1 MLPKLP
7 TFVIFV
13 AMSAFWILDF
23 ARLFFGPDLNF
34 QIWLLGVSIFVA
46 GVLFVL
52 LYNKVTT
59 GSFRRDRQ
67 L

>member
-1 MLPKLP
+1 
-7 TFVIFV
+7 
-13 AMSAFWILDF
+13 
-23 ARLFFGPDLNF
+23 
-34 QIWLLGVSIFVA
+34 LGVSIFVA